1 MIGSKHTSFGAAVA
15 LAMAANLSLAA
26 SPVLADSFPDQPIN
40 IVVAWPAG
48 GGHDTVTRLV
58 ADYLAQEL
66 PVSIVVNNVPGAAG
80 ANGVR
85 QVEEAAADGYTLGV
99 MGLHAT
105 AQSYMNENATDLARI
120 EPLAVINI
128 EPAALAVRTDTGIDS
143 FDAFLEFTRAQP
155 GAMVN
160 GNDSPGGFSFLNAAF
175 IENMFEIEL
184 TKVPYQGYAPT
195 VAALVAGEVMSAT
208 LPVPMLADLHDAG
221 TVRILGV
228 AADERHFRVPEV
240 PTFAEMGHDYVVT
253 DYVMVF
259 GPAGID
265 ADRRAALESALL
277 AAMSQD
283 SFKERGQ
290 AMGLMLNPAGAEA
303 ATQLMQAMDDLIYP
317 VMQDA
322 ELVTVRAR

>member
-1 MIGSKHTSFGAAVA
+1 MFGSKHTTLLGGLTLGATLA
-15 LAMAANLSLAA
+15 LSAATAPAM
-26 SPVLADSFPDQPIN
+26 ADSFPDQPITM
-40 IVVAWPAG
+40 VVAWPAG

-58 ADYLAQEL
+58 VDHLSQEL
-66 PVSIVVNNVPGAAG
+66 PVSVVVNNVPGAAG

-85 QVEEAAADGYTLGV
+85 QVEEADADGYTLGV

-105 AQSYMNENATDLARI
+105 AQSYMNENATDLANI

-143 FDAFLEFTRAQP
+143 FEAFLEYARNEP
-155 GAMVN
+155 GGIIN
-160 GNDSPGGFSFLNAAF
+160 GNDSPGGFSYLNAAF
-175 IENMFEIEL
+175 IENNFDIEL

-208 LPVPMLADLHDAG
+208 LPVPMLADLHEAG
-221 TVRILGV
+221 TVQILGV
-228 AADERHFRVPEV
+228 AAEDRHFRVPEV
-240 PTFAEMGHDYVVT
+240 PTFVEMGHDYVVT

-265 ADRRAALESALL
+265 AERRATLEAALL
-277 AAMSQD
+277 AAMSHD
-283 SFKERGQ
+283 SFLERGE
-290 AMGLMLNPAGAEA
+290 AMGLMLRPGGADA
-303 ATQLMQAMDDLIYP
+303 AADLLSSMDDLIYP

-322 ELVTVRAR
+322 DLVSVRAR